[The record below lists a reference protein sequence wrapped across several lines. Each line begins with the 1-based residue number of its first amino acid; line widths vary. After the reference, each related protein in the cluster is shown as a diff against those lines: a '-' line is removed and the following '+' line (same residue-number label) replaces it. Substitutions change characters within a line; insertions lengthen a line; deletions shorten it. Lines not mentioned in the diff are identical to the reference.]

1 MRLGKLNG
9 LSEKGVAMRTEW
21 YAGTVTALTSIS
33 HIGPGAGGQTT
44 KSYLRREKFI
54 QLDGR
59 AEMVPV
65 VSGNGM
71 RGLLRDRGMWHMCRE
86 LGYGDDGQGLSL
98 PAFHFLFSGGSLT
111 KVSSR
116 GLDVD
121 SARKIR
127 ELIPL
132 VGLFGGA
139 VGNQIINGKLK
150 IGKMIPV
157 CEETKH
163 LLPDWCVGG
172 SVPSVYEY
180 IQEESFTRKDD
191 EKHEKLR
198 ELISPGVRQLIEA
211 KAGEKRLLRGTV
223 DEKPD
228 SEVGKHQQMLYEIES
243 LGAGTCFFWEVAL
256 EDVTDVEY
264 DAFWTTMGQFARLP
278 YIGGKSGTGHGKV
291 AVNFRDWLR
300 IDPRLAGTE
309 KMLDVPVGARYQQ
322 HLSEKADEIRGL
334 LASWE

>member
-1 MRLGKLNG
+1 
-9 LSEKGVAMRTEW
+9 MRTEW

-33 HIGPGAGGQTT
+33 HIGPDAGGQST

-54 QLDGR
+54 QTDGH

-65 VSGNGM
+65 VSGNGL

-121 SARKIR
+121 SARRIR
-127 ELIPL
+127 DLIPL

-150 IGKMIPV
+150 IGKMLPI
-157 CEETKH
+157 CEETRH
-163 LLPDWCVGG
+163 LLPGWCVEGN
-172 SVPSVYEY
+172 VPSVYEY

-198 ELISPGVRQLIEA
+198 ELIAPGVRQLIEV
-211 KAGEKRLLRGTV
+211 KAGEKRLLRGAV
-223 DEKPD
+223 GEKPD
-228 SEVGKHQQMLYEIES
+228 SEVGEHQQMRYEVET
-243 LGAGTCFFWEVAL
+243 LGAGTRFFWEVAL

-264 DAFWTTMGQFARLP
+264 DAFWMTMAQFARHP

-291 AVNFRDWLR
+291 SINFRGWLC
-300 IDPRLAGTE
+300 IDPRLAGIE
-309 KMLDVPVGARYQQ
+309 KTLDMPVGTRYQQ
-322 HLSEKADEIRGL
+322 HLSERGHEIREL
-334 LASWE
+334 LSTWE